1 MKEWLRALAETSSAG
16 KPCVLVTVA
25 SAKGSVP
32 REPGAKM
39 TVSARDVCGTI
50 GGGQL
55 EHQAIEIARAML
67 GGSATELRRFP
78 LGPSLGQCCGGMVE
92 LLFDAIAAP
101 ELHVVLFGAGHVGRS
116 LARVLGMLPCSV
128 TWVDER
134 EGEFPNEVAANV
146 IREACDAPEAEV
158 NRAPAGSCF
167 LVMTHSHALDFTL
180 SRAILARSDFRYF
193 GLIGSLTKRR
203 RFEQRLRA
211 QGVGAAAIARMTCPI
226 GVPGIKGKE
235 PSTIAVAVAA
245 QLLALRETE
254 TVRETMAAGGA
265 HGG

>member
-1 MKEWLRALAETSSAG
+1 MNDWLQALAQTASAG

-25 SAKGSVP
+25 STKGSVP

-39 TVSARDVCGTI
+39 TVTARDVSGTI

-55 EHQAIEIARAML
+55 EHQAIEIARGML

-101 ELHVVLFGAGHVGRS
+101 GLHVVLFGAGHVGRA
-116 LARVLGMLPCSV
+116 LVKVLGMLPCTV

-134 EGEFPNEVAANV
+134 ETEFPGEIPANVSCEAVNAPESEVA
-146 IREACDAPEAEV
+146 
-158 NRAPAGSCF
+158 RAPADSCF
-167 LVMTHSHALDFTL
+167 LVMTHSHAIDFEL
-180 SRAILARSDFRYF
+180 SRAILARGDFRYF

-211 QGVGAAAIARMTCPI
+211 QGIGAGALARMTCPI
-226 GVPGIKGKE
+226 GVSGITGKE
-235 PSTIAVAVAA
+235 PATIAVAVAA
-245 QLLALRETE
+245 QLLALRERIAPQE
-254 TVRETMAAGGA
+254 IVAAAGA

>member
-1 MKEWLRALAETSSAG
+1 MNDWLQALALSASEG

-25 SAKGSVP
+25 SSKGSVP

-39 TVSARDVCGTI
+39 TVSATDVHGSI

-78 LGPSLGQCCGGMVE
+78 LGPSLGQCCGGVVE

-101 ELHVVLFGAGHVGRS
+101 DLHVVLFGAGHVGRA
-116 LARVLGMLPCSV
+116 LVKVLGMLPCTI

-134 EGEFPNEVAANV
+134 ETEFPRDIPANV
-146 IREACDAPEAEV
+146 SCEAINAPESEV
-158 NRAPAGSCF
+158 TRAPAGSCF
-167 LVMTHSHALDFTL
+167 LVMTHSHALDFEL
-180 SRAILARSDFRYF
+180 SRAILTRGDFRYF

-211 QGVGAAAIARMTCPI
+211 QGVGGGAISRMTCPI
-226 GVPGIKGKE
+226 GVAGIGGKE
-235 PSTIAVAVAA
+235 PATIAVAVAA
-245 QLLALRETE
+245 QLLALREFGAVQE
-254 TVRETMAAGGA
+254 RVAAAGA
-265 HGG
+265 PGG